1 MVVPKLTKKGQVTV
15 PKAVRDKLGIKRGD
29 IIEFVI
35 MDNNC
40 IIKRKDSINIDK
52 WLGALGKGK
61 TDDFINKIR
70 GEKLENGC

>member
-1 MVVPKLTKKGQVTV
+1 MPKLTKKGQVNV
-15 PKAVRDKLGIKRGD
+15 PKKVRDKLGIKRGD
-29 IIEFVI
+29 VIDFVI

-40 IIKRKDSINIDK
+40 IIKRKDSFNIDK

-61 TDDFINKIR
+61 TDDFIDEIR

>member
-1 MVVPKLTKKGQVTV
+1 MPKLTRKGQITV
-15 PKAVRDKLGIKRGD
+15 PKEVRNKLGLKRGD

-35 MDNNC
+35 MDDNF

-61 TDDFINKIR
+61 TDDFINEIR